1 MVQMPRRPTAERN
14 PGSLV
19 DSSTCS
25 DRGASMIEILISVLL
40 MGIAVSTILPAL
52 WVSVRASQTS
62 DSQAEVMAVLSDAA
76 NRLSRSGWVIC
87 PESDA
92 TGGYEAQVDAA
103 ASEKGWGPDAV
114 EVTTIMYWDPSTES
128 WTPDNALVAG
138 GCSGADDSITPD
150 QTLQRVT
157 VTASTPDG
165 RFTRVIEV
173 ILGDMTGQIA
183 SSDV

>member
-1 MVQMPRRPTAERN
+1 MMEKQTGYRVTERS
-14 PGSLV
+14 GST
-19 DSSTCS
+19 SSS
-25 DRGASMIEILISVLL
+25 DRDRGASMIEILISVLL

-87 PESDA
+87 PENDA
-92 TGGYEAQVDAA
+92 TGGYETQVDAA

-114 EVTTIMYWDPSTES
+114 EITAISYWDPTTQV
-128 WTPDNALVAG
+128 WATTNALEAG
-138 GCSGADDSITPD
+138 GCSGPDDSLTPD
-150 QTLQRVT
+150 QTLQRVI
-157 VTASTPDG
+157 VTAATPDG
-165 RFTRVIEV
+165 RFTRTIEV
-173 ILGDMTGQIA
+173 ILGDMSGQIA